1 MLVEAEAAEEAI
13 AMSRAEPRGTI
24 RLACPIAILHARIG
38 TMLADFLALHPQ
50 VTVQLDATNRRVDVV
65 GEGVDVAIRVRPPP
79 LEDSDLVVRVL
90 ARRVW
95 CTSASPA
102 LLQRLGTPQVPADL
116 AMMPT
121 VDLASPSQQHVW
133 EYSGPGEVQA
143 GLLMLPRMMI
153 TDELASGALVPVL
166 QEWVPR
172 HGIVHAVFPSRRGLL
187 PAVRALIDYLAER
200 FDALDEP

>member
-1 MLVEAEAAEEAI
+1 M
-13 AMSRAEPRGTI
+13 
-24 RLACPIAILHARIG
+24 
-38 TMLADFLALHPQ
+38 
-50 VTVQLDATNRRVDVV
+50 TVQLDATNRRVDVV

-102 LLQRLGTPQVPADL
+102 LLQRLGTPQVPADGDDADCRSGL
-116 AMMPT
+116 AQSAAC
-121 VDLASPSQQHVW
+121 VGIQWA
-133 EYSGPGEVQA
+133 GEVQA
-143 GLLMLPRMMI
+143 SVHHRPRLVSDDMIALRAAAVAGVGLLMLPRMMI
-153 TDELASGALVPVL
+153 TDELESGALLPVL
-166 QEWVPR
+166 PEWVPK

-200 FDALDEP
+200 FEALDEP